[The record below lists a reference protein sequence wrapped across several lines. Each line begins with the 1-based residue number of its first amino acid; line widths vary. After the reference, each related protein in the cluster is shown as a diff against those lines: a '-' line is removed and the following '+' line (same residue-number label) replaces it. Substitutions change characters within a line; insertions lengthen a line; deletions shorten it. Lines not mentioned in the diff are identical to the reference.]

1 MRKEY
6 LQQKEK
12 CNARA
17 RVREQEQSGFFFLRD
32 LNLSRDIATMRWN
45 WSHSLNYECDSFL
58 NDLLHLKPDTNNSYE
73 GNAMKQPGS
82 FGRLRIWDRE
92 DLA

>member
-17 RVREQEQSGFFFLRD
+17 RVREQEQSGFFLRD
-32 LNLSRDIATMRWN
+32 LNLSRDIATIEME
-45 WSHSLNYECDSFL
+45 LV
-58 NDLLHLKPDTNNSYE
+58 T
-73 GNAMKQPGS
+73 QPE
-82 FGRLRIWDRE
+82 L
-92 DLA
+92 